1 MVPLPGIALG
11 HWHDAEAVTGCSV
24 LLPLAG
30 AMRAGVAV
38 GAAPATRETDLL
50 RPTATVQEVH
60 ALLLTG
66 GSAFGLDAA
75 AGVMAYLRERGIGFD
90 VGIAERQERGGGG
103 PRRARRRRSAR
114 AQAREL

>member
-11 HWHDAEAVTGCSV
+11 HWHDAQAVTGCTV

-38 GAAPATRETDLL
+38 GAAPATRETALL

-90 VGIAERQERGGGG
+90 AGV
-103 PRRARRRRSAR
+103 ARVPIVPA
-114 AQAREL
+114 AALFDL